1 MPPSARPD
9 ACVTIAS
16 LTIAAEAV
24 APEAVAAEAIA
35 PEGIAFVTHAS
46 VTLRMSG
53 RACRKA

>member
-24 APEAVAAEAIA
+24 APEAIA

-46 VTLRMSG
+46 VTLRMLG